1 MQYILG
7 QAVFEVAAPLRD
19 DTTYIYAPPDDSRT
33 LRVTPIPGTN
43 DADRVLSSTK
53 AAFEEFMAPAIIYSA
68 SIKVTGPA
76 GVPVPAFE
84 GELTD
89 PVTETIRR
97 FGIVALAEG
106 DNTATFLLLAP
117 RAALLPEFQHL
128 VKSVRFLASVMEPAF
143 VAVTGMTRRQAAAVS
158 FEVPADWSR
167 STTLLFSDP
176 SAEDVTLRVTLDD
189 PPAKQGAI
197 SLETELPAVSGD
209 RVVVQNATVV
219 PGRPN
224 AKSWTGDWTVEH
236 GSPLGT
242 RTVVLRKACILLRG
256 GETLTA
262 YGKALEKN
270 SPRLTAAWETF
281 LQTVRERTP

>member
-7 QAVFEVAAPLRD
+7 HAVFEVAAPLRD
-19 DTTYIYAPPDDSRT
+19 DTTYIYAPADESRT
-33 LRVTPIPGTN
+33 LRVTPIPGTK

-53 AAFEEFMAPAIIYSA
+53 AAFEEFMAPAIIYSTSVRVA
-68 SIKVTGPA
+68 SPA

-89 PVTETIRR
+89 PMTQTIQR
-97 FGIVALAEG
+97 FGLVALA
-106 DNTATFLLLAP
+106 DAHDTATFLLLAP
-117 RAALLPEFQHL
+117 RAVLLPEFQRL
-128 VKSVRFLASVMEPAF
+128 IKSVRFLANVMEPAF
-143 VAVTGMTRRQAAAVS
+143 VAATGMARRQAAAAS
-158 FEVPADWSR
+158 FEVPADWSHP
-167 STTLLFSDP
+167 TTLLFSDP
-176 SAEDVTLRVTLDD
+176 TAEDVALRVTLDD
-189 PPAKQGAI
+189 PPAKKGDI
-197 SLETELPAVSGD
+197 SLETELPSVSGD

-242 RTVVLRKACILLRG
+242 RTVVLRKACIVLHS

-262 YGKALEKN
+262 HGKALEKN

-281 LQTVRERTP
+281 LQTVRERAP